1 MPRLV
6 EYRLYQYM
14 QCLQPVDPDE
24 QKERIMRKYEH
35 EFQAAS
41 IKFTTVIQRKTV
53 NLLKNVNLIIFQ
65 HIFPSLFLV
74 GSHLLYLHFQ

>member
-1 MPRLV
+1 
-6 EYRLYQYM
+6 M

-41 IKFTTVIQRKTV
+41 AKFTAAVQQKTV
-53 NLLKNVNLIIFQ
+53 NLLKNVNLTILQYVFLLT
-65 HIFPSLFLV
+65 LFSACFYAAV
-74 GSHLLYLHFQ
+74 YLLIYNNTKKKSE

>member
-1 MPRLV
+1 
-6 EYRLYQYM
+6 M

-41 IKFTTVIQRKTV
+41 EKFTAAVQQKTV
-53 NLLKNVNLIIFQ
+53 NLLKNVNLTIFQ
-65 HIFPSLFLV
+65 YAFLLTLFPACFCAAV
-74 GSHLLYLHFQ
+74 Y